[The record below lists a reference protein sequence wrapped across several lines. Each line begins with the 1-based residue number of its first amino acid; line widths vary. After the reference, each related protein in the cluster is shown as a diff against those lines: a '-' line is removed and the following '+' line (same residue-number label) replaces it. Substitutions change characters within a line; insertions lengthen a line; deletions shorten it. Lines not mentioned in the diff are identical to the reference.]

1 MIATT
6 IEQAED
12 LVKAG
17 VSPHTADM
25 HWYASAYTRNDD
37 GKLVPQKSG
46 IIYLVNTPP
55 EKEWHIPAWSI
66 SALWDIL
73 HSLDKTYE
81 FPTTF
86 SADELIAQLVMI
98 LCIKFKMG

>member
-17 VSPHTADM
+17 VSPDTADM
-25 HWYASAYTRNDD
+25 MWVPVPTRHK
-37 GKLVPQKSG
+37 GVVERLYVGQA
-46 IIYLVNTPP
+46 TPNGT
-55 EKEWHIPAWSI
+55 PAWSI

-98 LCIKFKMG
+98 LCIKFKLG

>member
-17 VSPHTADM
+17 VSPDTADM
-25 HWYASAYTRNDD
+25 CWGNISY
-37 GKLVPQKSG
+37 GKGKMMIGVISKHPDLDIK
-46 IIYLVNTPP
+46 NT
-55 EKEWHIPAWSI
+55 IAPAWSI

>member
-25 HWYASAYTRNDD
+25 CWALPYAPGVKNLRPMLYIEPYSNAD
-37 GKLVPQKSG
+37 
-46 IIYLVNTPP
+46 IA
-55 EKEWHIPAWSI
+55 PAWSI

-86 SADELIAQLVMI
+86 TADELIQQLVMI